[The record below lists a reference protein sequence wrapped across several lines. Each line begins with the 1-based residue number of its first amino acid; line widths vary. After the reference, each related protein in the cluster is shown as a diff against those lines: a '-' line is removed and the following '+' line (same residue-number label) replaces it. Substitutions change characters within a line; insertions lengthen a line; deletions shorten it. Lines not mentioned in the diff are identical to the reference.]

1 MPRFR
6 YAAVDRDGQVHKGTL
21 EATDQASALT
31 TLSGHYE
38 LVTTLTEADG
48 GGFMGMLRRFFGQRI
63 KTEDL
68 LGFTQELSA
77 IVGAGVT
84 LKMGLDLLIEDT
96 HNPKLRQIVE
106 KVAKHVEEG
115 NTLSE
120 AMRLYPEAFPKYY
133 VSLVQAGE
141 QSGTLATILDRLAT
155 QLENSE
161 ILAGKVRGAFY
172 YPGII
177 LIFSAILAFVIMT
190 IGMPMLQGIYSTLG
204 GTLPWPT
211 RALLGVSEVLQKTW
225 LLWGIAVPVGIY
237 FLWRFLN
244 TDRGALLFDRWRL
257 SMPILGEMFRF
268 LAIARFARN
277 LSTVFNAGVGMLDS
291 LELVCTTTGSRVME
305 LAIKDALDPISEG
318 AQLSQA
324 LRVSGFFTT
333 LAIGLLRSGE
343 ATGTMDFMLTKIA
356 DFYETRVDLALKAL
370 SSLVEPVLMIFVGIG
385 LGVLIL
391 CMGLP
396 FLNLS
401 AAF

>member
-6 YAAVDRDGQVHKGTL
+6 YAAVDSEGNVHKGTL
-21 EATDQASALT
+21 EANDRAAALT
-31 TLSGHYE
+31 TLSSHYE
-38 LVTTLTEADG
+38 LVTTLTETGSG
-48 GGFMGMLRRFFGQRI
+48 GLMMILRRFIGQRV

-68 LGFTQELSA
+68 LGFTQELA
-77 IVGAGVT
+77 AVVGAGVT
-84 LKMGLDLLIEDT
+84 LKMGLELLTEDT
-96 HNPKLRQIVE
+96 HNPTLRAVVE
-106 KVAKHVEEG
+106 KVSRHVEEG
-115 NTLSE
+115 DTLSE
-120 AMRLYPEAFPKYY
+120 AMGRYPEAFPKYY
-133 VSLVQAGE
+133 VSLVSAGE

-177 LIFSAILAFVIMT
+177 VIFASILAFVIMT
-190 IGMPMLQGIYSTLG
+190 VGMPMLQGIYSTLG
-204 GTLPWPT
+204 GVLPLPT
-211 RALLGVSEVLQKTW
+211 RLLLGFSEILQKTW
-225 LLWGIAVPVGIY
+225 ILWGIALPVGIW

-244 TDRGALLFDRWRL
+244 TERGGMLFDRWRL
-257 SMPILGEMFRF
+257 SLPILGEMFRH

-277 LSTVFNAGVGMLDS
+277 LATVYMAGVGMLDS
-291 LELVCTTTGSRVME
+291 LELVCTTTGSRVLEKAVRDAME
-305 LAIKDALDPISEG
+305 PITEG

-333 LAIGLLRSGE
+333 LSLGLLRSGE
-343 ATGTMDFMLTKIA
+343 ATGTMDYMLQKVA

-385 LGVLIL
+385 LGILIL

>member
-6 YAAVDRDGQVHKGTL
+6 YAAVDHEGNVHKGTL
-21 EATDQASALT
+21 EANDQAAALT

-38 LVTTLTEADG
+38 LVTTLTEVTSTGLGAII
-48 GGFMGMLRRFFGQRI
+48 RRFIGQRI

-84 LKMGLDLLIEDT
+84 LKAGLELLAEDT
-96 HNPKLRQIVE
+96 HNPKLRSIVE
-106 KVAKHVEEG
+106 KVSKHVDEG

-120 AMRLYPEAFPKYY
+120 AMHLYPEAFPRYY
-133 VSLVQAGE
+133 VSLISAGE
-141 QSGTLATILDRLAT
+141 QSGTLATILERLAT
-155 QLENSE
+155 QIENSE
-161 ILAGKVRGAFY
+161 ILAGKVKGAFY

-177 LIFSAILAFVIMT
+177 VVFSAILAFVILT
-190 IGMPMLQGIYSTLG
+190 VGIPMLEGIYSTLG
-204 GTLPWPT
+204 GTLPLPT
-211 RALLGVSEVLQKTW
+211 RMLMGFSAILQKTW
-225 LLWGIAVPVGIY
+225 LLWGIAVPAGIWL
-237 FLWRFLN
+237 LWRFLN
-244 TDRGALLFDRWRL
+244 TDRGALLFDTWRL
-257 SMPILGEMFRF
+257 KLPILGEMFRH

-277 LSTVFNAGVGMLDS
+277 LATVFNAGVGMLDS
-291 LELVCTTTGSRVME
+291 LELVCTTTGSRVLENAVRQSM
-305 LAIKDALDPISEG
+305 DPISEG

-333 LAIGLLRSGE
+333 LSLGLLRSGE
-343 ATGTMDFMLTKIA
+343 ATGTMDYMLGKIA
-356 DFYETRVDLALKAL
+356 DFYEVRVELALKAL